1 MTSYDVIVIG
11 LGGMG
16 SAAAYR
22 LAERGHRVLGLER
35 FDPGHN
41 RGASHGGSRIVRQ
54 SYFEDPAYVPLLLR
68 SYELWERLGYD
79 AGLGPGCPDEL
90 MTLCGGLMIGP
101 EYSAA
106 FAGSRRSAE
115 QWGLPHEV
123 LDADEIRQRFPTLS
137 PRPDEYALY
146 EKSAGFVRP
155 EATVL
160 AHIKLARQ
168 RGADL
173 RFGEQVLQWEVR
185 GDTVHVRTT
194 AGVHTADRLVVCP
207 GAWAAQ
213 LLDDL
218 GAPLTVERHV
228 QFWFEPGGDPAS
240 YGADRHPIYVWE
252 DEEGV
257 QIYGFPGDGGPA
269 VKVAFFRSGRPCTAD
284 TIDRTVG
291 ADEVREIAAYVAERI
306 PGLPG
311 RFLKAAA
318 CMYTVTPDRHFVI
331 GPHPVH
337 DQVTIACGFSGH
349 GFKFVPVIGEIL
361 ADLATT
367 GATRHAIDLFDPL
380 RPALM
385 EPTQTSR
392 RESMGRQPIDT

>member
-1 MTSYDVIVIG
+1 MASYDVIVIG

-16 SAAAYR
+16 SAAAYH
-22 LAERGHRVLGLER
+22 LAARGQRVLGLER
-35 FDPGHN
+35 FEPGHN

-79 AGLGPGCPDEL
+79 AGLLPGSPDEL

-101 EYSAA
+101 ERSDA

-115 QWGLPHEV
+115 LWDLPHEV
-123 LDADEIRQRFPTLS
+123 LDASEIRRRFPTLT
-137 PRPDEYALY
+137 PRPDEFALY

-160 AHIKLARQ
+160 THIGLAR
-168 RGADL
+168 RHGAEL
-173 RFGEQVLQWEVR
+173 RFGEQVLGWEVR
-185 GDTVHVRTT
+185 GDLVQVRTT
-194 AGVHTADRLVVCP
+194 VGVHTAGRLVVCP

-213 LLDDL
+213 LLADL

-228 QFWFEPGGDPAS
+228 QFWFEPSGHPAA

-252 DEEGV
+252 DDEGV
-257 QIYGFPGDGGPA
+257 QIYGFPADGGSA
-269 VKVAFFRSGRPCTAD
+269 VKVAFFRRGRPCTAD
-284 TIDRTVG
+284 AIDRTVG
-291 ADEVREIAAYVAERI
+291 ADEVSEIAKYVAKRI

-311 RFLKAAA
+311 RFQTAAA
-318 CMYTVTPDRHFVI
+318 CMYTLSPDRHFVI
-331 GPHPVH
+331 GPHPGH
-337 DQVTIACGFSGH
+337 EQVIVACGFSGH

-361 ADLATT
+361 ADLAIT
-367 GATRHAIDLFDPL
+367 GATRNMIDLFNPQ
-380 RPALM
+380 RPALR
-385 EPTQTSR
+385 QAGASR
-392 RESMGRQPIDT
+392 